1 MPLRVYDY
9 RTDLSNLVVDP
20 AIRGRFRQV
29 APGPAPRMHSH
40 DLAGEIFIVL
50 TGQCEFLVEDERV
63 TCGPGQLLYVAPR
76 LRHALHA
83 VGDEVCTI
91 FLSVTPHVEPTHT
104 LYDADGHQLPPA
116 YGTWRGAGE
125 PDPQPDVPTA
135 ALSDAYLAAA
145 ERLAGLAARNAEEA
159 RRQHSALAM
168 ATANGDQPATR
179 VAIDA
184 LWTSLRD
191 LLEQVSALEASW
203 NSLAPRAMP
212 TTTPPQTTPSPPEHP
227 APS

>member
-1 MPLRVYDY
+1 MPIQVYDY
-9 RTDLSNLVVDP
+9 RTDLANLIVDP

-29 APGPAPRMHSH
+29 AVGPAPRPHSH
-40 DLAGEIFIVL
+40 DIAGEIFIVL

-63 TCGPGQLLYVAPR
+63 TCGPGQLIYVAPR

-91 FLSVTPHVEPTHT
+91 FLCVTPHVEPTHT
-104 LYDADGHQLPPA
+104 LYDADDRRLPPA
-116 YGTWRGAGE
+116 YGTWRGAGDG
-125 PDPQPDVPTA
+125 DPHPDVPTA
-135 ALSDAYLAAA
+135 TLSEVYVAAT

-159 RRQHSALAM
+159 RRQHDALA
-168 ATANGDQPATR
+168 AASGDQPA
-179 VAIDA
+179 AKESMDA
-184 LWTSLRD
+184 LWASLHD
-191 LLEQVSALEASW
+191 LLVQVSALEASW

-212 TTTPPQTTPSPPEHP
+212 TTTPPAP